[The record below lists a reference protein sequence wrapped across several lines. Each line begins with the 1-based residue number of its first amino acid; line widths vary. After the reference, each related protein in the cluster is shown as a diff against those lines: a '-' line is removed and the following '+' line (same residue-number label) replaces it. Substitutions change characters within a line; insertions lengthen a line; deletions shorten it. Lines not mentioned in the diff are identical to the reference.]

1 MNELI
6 KKRVNK
12 LRRKNRIKAKLIN
25 NSNLLRLSVY
35 ISNRNIFAQIID
47 DQNKKTL
54 VSSNSLKLK
63 RTNLTSMAEVIGS
76 DIAKKAKLNK
86 INKVVLDRN
95 GKLYHGRIKA
105 FAESARK
112 EGLEI

>member
-95 GKLYHGRIKA
+95 GKLYHGRVKA

>member
-63 RTNLTSMAEVIGS
+63 RANLTSMAEAIGS